1 MTSVTEWLGVCGRE
15 HPGQVY
21 LREARGNRSVTYGE
35 MAALIQ
41 RWRTDLDAHGPRV
54 QRRIAILVSDP
65 LDFAVVFLATLA
77 SGRHAV
83 PLDPDAPPAE
93 LERALERTRPD
104 LVVTDRSLPA
114 PCGIRQLSP
123 RMATEHTATLP
134 SGCGPDGTD
143 LGDGGT
149 SCRVPGG
156 VLVTGSTGSVATEAV
171 REIFLDSEQ
180 LAHVAAAVAHH
191 HQLSRTDIGYNP
203 LPLVHVNAQVV
214 GLLATLCSGATLVLD
229 RRFRRRG
236 FWTMINNHQ
245 VTWINGVPAI
255 LALLAMDPHAA
266 RARDCRVRFVRSAS
280 APLTVSVL
288 QAFEE
293 ATGVPV
299 LETYGMTEA
308 GSLITANPPQ
318 GTRKPGSVGL
328 PVGSE
333 VRVVDDDGMLRT
345 PDQVGKVQIRGPG
358 VIRAYAG
365 PAGGDRFTPDGWLD
379 TGDIG
384 FVDSDGYLYLSGRS
398 DDMINCGGEK
408 VSPREVEEVLLADP
422 RVYRA
427 VVVGRPDVVLGEV
440 PVALVVPVDVLDPLL
455 VTELAERCEIGLAKF
470 KRPASI
476 EIVSDLPGG
485 RTGTIRRTDPE
496 RQRRHDHVFPALEAP
511 LGSGEI
517 RKPVRRARQAQMSGS
532 LEDQVS
538 GSLNSPVLQRL

>member
-15 HPGQVY
+15 QPGQVY

-41 RWRTDLDAHGPRV
+41 RWRADLDAHGPRV
-54 QRRIAILVSDP
+54 RQRIAILVSDP

-83 PLDPDAPPAE
+83 PLDPDAPPTE

-123 RMATEHTATLP
+123 RMATEHTAALP
-134 SGCGPDGTD
+134 SGCGPDDTAFATPFD
-143 LGDGGT
+143 DGGAGF
-149 SCRVPGG
+149 RVPGG
-156 VLVTGSTGSVATEAV
+156 VLVTGSVATEAT
-171 REIFLDSEQ
+171 REIFLDGEQ

-191 HQLSRTDIGYNP
+191 HQLNRADIGYNP

-280 APLTVSVL
+280 APLPVPVL

-293 ATGVPV
+293 VTGVPV

-333 VRVVDDDGMLRT
+333 VRVVDDDGMLRP
-345 PDQVGKVQIRGPG
+345 PDQAGKVQIRGPG

-398 DDMINCGGEK
+398 DDVINHGGEK
-408 VSPREVEEVLLADP
+408 VSPHEVEEVLLTDP
-422 RVYRA
+422 RVRRA
-427 VVVGRPDVVLGEV
+427 VVVGRPDAVLGEV
-440 PVALVVPVDVLDPLL
+440 PVALVVPVGIPDPLL
-455 VTELAERCEIGLAKF
+455 VTELVERCEAGLAKF
-470 KRPASI
+470 KRPTSI
-476 EIVSDLPGG
+476 EIVSDLPAC
-485 RTGTIRRTDPE
+485 RTGAIRQAGPEDP
-496 RQRRHDHVFPALEAP
+496 RPQDHVFSTLGVPVGSALPIRDVLEA
-511 LGSGEI
+511 
-517 RKPVRRARQAQMSGS
+517 
-532 LEDQVS
+532 QVS
-538 GSLNSPVLQRL
+538 GSLSGPAGGPTHAAA